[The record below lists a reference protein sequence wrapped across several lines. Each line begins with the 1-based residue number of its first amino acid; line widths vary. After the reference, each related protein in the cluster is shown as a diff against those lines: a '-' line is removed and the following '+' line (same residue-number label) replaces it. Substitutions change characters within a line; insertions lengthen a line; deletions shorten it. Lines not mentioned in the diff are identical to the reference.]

1 MTGSTDAIAQLLAT
15 ARGSRPA
22 SMACGEAEEAL
33 TVGLALAVELVVAND
48 RIDRLERQV
57 ASLAGIAL
65 DDWRADFGDAEDARA
80 RREANDALL
89 MRVMRIFID
98 PRADVQA

>member
-1 MTGSTDAIAQLLAT
+1 MTVTAPEALSELLAT

-22 SMACGEAEEAL
+22 SLNCGEAEDAL
-33 TVGLALAVELVVAND
+33 NVALALAVELVVAND
-48 RIDRLERQV
+48 RIDRLERMV
-57 ASLAGIAL
+57 ADLRGEDVATLRNEIYDGEIA
-65 DDWRADFGDAEDARA
+65 AA

-98 PRADVQA
+98 QRGR